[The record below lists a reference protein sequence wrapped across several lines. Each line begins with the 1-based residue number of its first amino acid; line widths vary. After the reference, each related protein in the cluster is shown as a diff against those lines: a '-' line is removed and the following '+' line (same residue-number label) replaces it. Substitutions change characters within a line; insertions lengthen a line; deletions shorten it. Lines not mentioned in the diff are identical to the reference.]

1 MGDWCYNSLP
11 VTTLF
16 FFQEGEVF
24 FPKLNFF
31 SNQRHSREYHER
43 SVLRI
48 DLFLLRFTH
57 RGCVIRA

>member
-24 FPKLNFF
+24 FPNQTFSRISGIAASIMNAACFVSICFF
-31 SNQRHSREYHER
+31 YA
-43 SVLRI
+43 LRI
-48 DLFLLRFTH
+48 AD
-57 RGCVIRA
+57 A